1 MIVTENKKGYGEQ
14 MKLEEKAFWLKNAN
28 YFNVHTGEMVINAS
42 LEIAGGT
49 ITEIC
54 SAIPDDTDNI
64 IDCSGKY
71 ITPGLIDMHVHIVW
85 DGGPAPVRTMLDEG
99 NYVAGFRGLANAQ
112 ASLKKGVTTVR
123 DVGCPDDVAIHM
135 AHAIQRGIVDACDI
149 VPCGRALQ
157 ITGGHVPEVGI
168 IADTS
173 DEILKSIRFLKAT
186 GAKWIKVMAT
196 GGAYGP
202 EEIGPVLYSEEE
214 MRLIVRESHRLN
226 MKVAAHA
233 LSKSGI
239 INCIE
244 AGIDTIEHGAVI
256 SEEYLRKMKEKNLA
270 YIPTLSVYKEL
281 SQSHGVLPDNIIEK
295 AEFVVGNQKKTFK
308 MAMDIGVCIAL
319 GTDAGSPG
327 YGPHP
332 SVLKEMLVMEEYG
345 MSKAEIIKSAT
356 LNAARIL
363 ENESIGAIEAGKI
376 ANLVVLNANP
386 LEDLKAFDDI
396 AAVYKRGI
404 LV

>member
-1 MIVTENKKGYGEQ
+1 MR
-14 MKLEEKAFWLKNAN
+14 LEEKVLWLKNAN
-28 YFNVHTGEMVINAS
+28 YFNVCTGEMVKNAS
-42 LEIAGGT
+42 IKIAGGM
-49 ITEIC
+49 IAEIC
-54 SAIPDDTDNI
+54 CALPADADNS

-85 DGGPAPVRTMLDEG
+85 DGGPSPVRTMLDEG
-99 NYVAGFRGLANAQ
+99 NYVASFRGLANAQ

-123 DVGCPDDVAIHM
+123 DVGCPDDVAIYM
-135 AHAIQRGIVDACDI
+135 AHAIQRDIVDACDI

-157 ITGGHVPEVGI
+157 ITGGHVPEVGV

-173 DEILKSIRFLKAT
+173 DEILKSIRYLKAA
-186 GAKWIKVMAT
+186 GAKWIKIMAT

-214 MRLIVRESHRLN
+214 MRLIVRESHRLH

-233 LSKSGI
+233 LSKVGI

-256 SEEYLRKMKEKNLA
+256 PEEYLRKMKEKNLA
-270 YIPTLSVYKEL
+270 YIPTLSVYKGL
-281 SQSHGVLPDNIIEK
+281 SLSHGALPDNIVEK
-295 AEFVVGNQKKTFK
+295 AKFVVENQKKTFK
-308 MAMDIGVCIAL
+308 MAMELGVSIAL

-345 MSKAEIIKSAT
+345 MRKVEVIKSAT
-356 LNAARIL
+356 LNAAKIL
-363 ENESIGAIEAGKI
+363 ENESIGAIEAGKT

-386 LEDLKAFDDI
+386 LEDLQAFGDI
-396 AAVYKRGI
+396 AAVYKRGV

>member
-1 MIVTENKKGYGEQ
+1 MNVA
-14 MKLEEKAFWLKNAN
+14 EKSFWLKNAN
-28 YFNVHTGEMVINAS
+28 YFDVYAGIMVQNAMIQIDGGLIGKICDTMPDGAKNVV
-42 LEIAGGT
+42 
-49 ITEIC
+49 
-54 SAIPDDTDNI
+54 
-64 IDCSGKY
+64 DCSGKF
-71 ITPGLIDMHVHIVW
+71 ITPGLVDMHVHIVW

-99 NYVAGFRGLANAQ
+99 NYLAGFRGLANAQ
-112 ASLKKGVTTVR
+112 ASLKNGVTTVR
-123 DVGCPDDVAIHM
+123 DVGCPDDVAIHLS
-135 AHAIQRGIVDACDI
+135 HAIARGIVDACDI

-157 ITGGHVPEVGI
+157 ITGGHVPEVGV

-173 DEILKSIRFLKAT
+173 DEILKAIRYLKSI
-186 GAKWIKVMAT
+186 GAKWIKIMAT

-214 MRLIVRESHRLN
+214 MSLIVRESHRLH

-233 LSKSGI
+233 LSKVGI

-256 SEEYLRKMKEKNLA
+256 PEEYLQKMKEKNLA
-270 YIPTLSVYKEL
+270 YIPTLSVYKGL
-281 SQSHGVLPDNIIEK
+281 AVGHGVLPENIIAK
-295 AEFVVGNQKKTFK
+295 AQFVVENQKKTFK
-308 MAMDIGVCIAL
+308 NAMELGVSIAL

-345 MSKAEIIKSAT
+345 MGKADVIRSAT
-356 LNAARIL
+356 VNAAKIL
-363 ENESIGAIEAGKI
+363 GKDSIGAIEEGKAADI
-376 ANLVVLNANP
+376 LVLNCNP
-386 LEDLKAFDDI
+386 LDDLQAFGDI
-396 AAVYKRGI
+396 SAVYKRGV